1 MTLPAL
7 RCALATALAAILLTS
22 CGGKTPTEPTT
33 EPSRICRRYPTAF
46 TENGRSY
53 QCSLNNA
60 TLTCL
65 SGTTPREAWQYGSR
79 EDFIREAQI
88 PNKLLVRQLDV
99 SSGGVMLVTQIR
111 TVTDYRYDA
120 SGRLIERRRTRKTGL
135 SSSFIEL
142 DLIEYSA
149 WDSQDRPT
157 SGTIRAGDNAQP
169 VRISYDDRAR
179 QMEASNGEAVT
190 RDANGNVVREVIV
203 VGFGPA
209 NVVEHTIQSTAE
221 VCL

>member
-1 MTLPAL
+1 MTLPEH
-7 RCALATALAAILLTS
+7 RSALATALAAMLLTS
-22 CGGKTPTEPTT
+22 CGGKMPTEPNGF
-33 EPSRICRRYPTAF
+33 CRRYPTGF
-46 TENGRSY
+46 TANGLSY
-53 QCSLNNA
+53 QCSLTNA

-65 SGTTPREAWQYGSR
+65 SGTTPQESWRYGSQ

-88 PNKLLVRQLDV
+88 PNKPLVRQRVV
-99 SSGGVMLVTQIR
+99 SSGGPMLVTQSR

-120 SGRLIERRRTRKTGL
+120 SGRLIERRRTRQTGL
-135 SSSFIEL
+135 SSMIEL
-142 DLIEYSA
+142 DLVEYSA
-149 WDSQDRPT
+149 WDSQGRPT
-157 SGTIRAGDNAQP
+157 SGTIHAGDSAQP
-169 VRISYDDRAR
+169 LTIVYDDRAR

-209 NVVEHTIQSTAE
+209 NAFGYSIQSTAE

>member
-7 RCALATALAAILLTS
+7 RCPLATALAAVVLTS
-22 CGGKTPTEPTT
+22 CGGKMPT

-46 TENGRSY
+46 TENGVSY
-53 QCSLNNA
+53 QCGLESSA
-60 TLTCL
+60 TLTCR
-65 SGTTPREAWQYGSR
+65 SGTTLRDSWVYGNL
-79 EDFIREAQI
+79 EDFVREAQI
-88 PNKLLVRQLDV
+88 PNKLLVRQREVD
-99 SSGGVMLVTQIR
+99 SGGVMLVTQSR

-120 SGRLIERRRTRKTGL
+120 SGRLIERRRTRRTGL

-142 DLIEYSA
+142 DLIEYSD
-149 WDSQDRPT
+149 WDSQGRPT
-157 SGTIRAGDNAQP
+157 SGTIHVGDNAQP

-190 RDANGNVVREVIV
+190 RDANGNVLREVIV
-203 VGFGPA
+203 IGFGPA
-209 NVVEHTIQSTAE
+209 NVLGYVIQSTAE

>member
-7 RCALATALAAILLTS
+7 RYASATTLAAMLMTS
-22 CGGKTPTEPTT
+22 CGGKMPT
-33 EPSRICRRYPTAF
+33 EPSRVCRRYPAGF
-46 TENGRSY
+46 TVNDRSY
-53 QCSLNNA
+53 QCSLTSA

-65 SGTTPREAWQYGSR
+65 SGTTPQESWLYGST

-88 PNKLLVRQLDV
+88 PNKLLVRQRQV
-99 SSGGVMLVTQIR
+99 SSGGGMLVTFFQ

-120 SGRLIERRRTRKTGL
+120 SGRLIQRRRTHKPGL
-135 SSSFIEL
+135 SSSFIED

-149 WDSQDRPT
+149 WDSQGRPT
-157 SGTIRAGDNAQP
+157 SGTIHVGDNAQP
-169 VRISYDDRAR
+169 VTIAYDDRAR
-179 QMEASNGEAVT
+179 HMEASNGEAVT
-190 RDANGNVVREVIV
+190 RDANGNVAREVIV

-209 NVVEHTIQSTAE
+209 NVVEYAIQSTAE

>member
-1 MTLPAL
+1 MTPPAL
-7 RCALATALAAILLTS
+7 RRLLTTAVAAILLTS
-22 CGGKTPTEPTT
+22 CGGKTPTELT

-46 TENGRSY
+46 TVNGLSY
-53 QCSLNNA
+53 QCSLSNA

-88 PNKLLVRQLDV
+88 PNKPLVRQLDV

-142 DLIEYSA
+142 DLVEYSA

-157 SGTIRAGDNAQP
+157 SGTIHVGDNAQP

-209 NVVEHTIQSTAE
+209 NVFEYAIQSTTE